1 MCRKRYPELMNDN
14 QKLMLIA
21 GVVFVVFIV
30 VMMVLT
36 SGVSAFIFDPE
47 PEATLRQIFST
58 V

>member
-1 MCRKRYPELMNDN
+1 MNDN

-21 GVVFVVFIV
+21 GVVFALFIA

-36 SGVSAFIFDPE
+36 SGVLAFIFDPE
-47 PEATLRQIFST
+47 PEAALQQIFST

>member
-1 MCRKRYPELMNDN
+1 MNDN